1 MHLANSPNEQELTMK
16 VAEVIASARRIQ
28 AAVPAFNI
36 PYLPMM
42 APIVNA
48 LRDENCVGLIAVARL
63 EWIKF
68 ESRSIAAIAAEY
80 RRTADAKFTHLH
92 LDHVPV
98 IDEDNLRVDYIADI
112 RTALQEGFESVMVDG
127 SRLSLAENIDATRA
141 VAEIAHKHGAAVEGE
156 LGAVMGHEAGPLP
169 PYDELFASGKGFT
182 DPDEAARF
190 VRESGV
196 DWLSVAVGSVHGAI
210 SAAARTQKKIEARL
224 NIDVLEK
231 LRVATNV
238 PLVLH
243 GGTGIRKEYVLQSV
257 RHGIAKINIGTATRQ
272 PYERFVGESV
282 VKAQDAVY
290 DAAVNVIRNDLEI
303 SGLALRIENDGRK

>member
-1 MHLANSPNEQELTMK
+1 MK
-16 VAEVIASARRIQ
+16 VAEVIANASRIQ
-28 AAVPAFNI
+28 AAVPGFNI

-48 LRDENCVGLIAVARL
+48 LRDENCVGLIMVARL

-80 RRTADAKFTHLH
+80 RRTADQKFTHLH

-112 RTALQEGFESVMVDG
+112 RTALQEGYESVMVDG
-127 SRLSLAENIDATRA
+127 SRLPLADNIYATRM
-141 VAEIAHKHGAAVEGE
+141 VTELAHQHGAAVEGE
-156 LGAVMGHEAGPLP
+156 LGAVMGHEAGPMP
-169 PYDELFASGKGFT
+169 PYEELFASGKGFT
-182 DPDEAARF
+182 DPDEASRF
-190 VRESGV
+190 VRETGV

-210 SAAARTQKKIEARL
+210 SAATRTQKKIEARL
-224 NIDVLEK
+224 NIDVLET
-231 LRVATNV
+231 LRTATNV

-243 GGTGIRKEYVLQSV
+243 GGTGIRKEYVMQGI
-257 RHGIAKINIGTATRQ
+257 RHDIAKINIATATRQ
-272 PYERFVGESV
+272 PYERFVGESI

-303 SGLALRIENDGRK
+303 SGLALRIENDGRN

>member
-1 MHLANSPNEQELTMK
+1 MK
-16 VAEVIASARRIQ
+16 VAAVIAGARRIQ

-42 APIVNA
+42 APIVQA
-48 LRDENCVGLIAVARL
+48 LRDEKCIGLIAVARL
-63 EWIKF
+63 EWVKF
-68 ESRSIAAIAAEY
+68 ESRSIAAVAAEY
-80 RRTADAKFTHLH
+80 RRTADPKFTHLH

-112 RTALQEGFESVMVDG
+112 RTAIHEGYESVMVDG
-127 SRLSLAENIDATRA
+127 SRLPLADNIYATRM
-141 VAEIAHKHGAAVEGE
+141 VAELAHGHGVVVEGE
-156 LGAVMGHEAGPLP
+156 LGAVMGHEAGPIP

-182 DPDEAARF
+182 NPDEASRF

-196 DWLSVAVGSVHGAI
+196 DWLSVAIGSVHGAI
-210 SAAARTQKKIEARL
+210 SAATKSQKKVEARL

-231 LRVATNV
+231 LRAATNV

-257 RHGIAKINIGTATRQ
+257 GHGIAKINIGTATRQ

-290 DAAVNVIRNDLEI
+290 DAAVHVIKHDLEI
-303 SGLALRIENDGRK
+303 SGLALRIENERRN

>member
-1 MHLANSPNEQELTMK
+1 MK
-16 VAEVIASARRIQ
+16 VAAVIAGARRIQ

-42 APIVNA
+42 APIVQA
-48 LRDENCVGLIAVARL
+48 LRDEKCVGLIAVARL
-63 EWIKF
+63 EWVKF
-68 ESRSIAAIAAEY
+68 ESRSIAAVAAEY
-80 RRTADAKFTHLH
+80 RRTADPKFTHLH

-112 RTALQEGFESVMVDG
+112 RTAIAEGYESVMVDG
-127 SRLSLAENIDATRA
+127 SRLPLADNIYATRT
-141 VAEIAHKHGAAVEGE
+141 VADFAHGHGVAVEGE
-156 LGAVMGHEAGPLP
+156 LGAVMGHEAGPIP

-182 DPDEAARF
+182 NPDEASRF
-190 VRESGV
+190 VRESSV
-196 DWLSVAVGSVHGAI
+196 DWLSVAIGSVHGAI
-210 SAAARTQKKIEARL
+210 SAATKSQKKVEARL

-231 LRVATNV
+231 LRTATNI

-257 RHGIAKINIGTATRQ
+257 GHGIAKINIGTATRQ

-290 DAAVNVIRNDLEI
+290 DATVNVIRNDLEI
-303 SGLALRIENDGRK
+303 SGLALRIESDGRN

>member
-1 MHLANSPNEQELTMK
+1 MK
-16 VAEVIASARRIQ
+16 VAEVIANARRIQ

-42 APIVNA
+42 APIVRA
-48 LRDENCVGLIAVARL
+48 LRDENCAGLIAVARL
-63 EWIKF
+63 EWVKF
-68 ESRSIAAIAAEY
+68 EARSIAAIAAEY
-80 RRTADAKFTHLH
+80 RRTADPKFIHLH

-127 SRLSLAENIDATRA
+127 SRLPLADNIYATRM
-141 VAEIAHKHGAAVEGE
+141 VTELAHSHGAAVEGE
-156 LGAVMGHEAGPLP
+156 LGAVMGHEAGPIP
-169 PYDELFASGKGFT
+169 PYEELFASGKGFT
-182 DPDEAARF
+182 DPVEASRF

-210 SAAARTQKKIEARL
+210 SAAAKNQKNVEARL

-231 LRVATNV
+231 LRTATNV

-272 PYERFVGESV
+272 PYERLVGESV

-290 DAAVNVIRNDLEI
+290 DAAVNVIKNDLEI
-303 SGLALRIENDGRK
+303 SGLALRIENEGRN

>member
-1 MHLANSPNEQELTMK
+1 MK
-16 VAEVIASARRIQ
+16 VAAVIAGARRIQ

-42 APIVNA
+42 APIVQA
-48 LRDENCVGLIAVARL
+48 LRDEKCVGLIAVARL
-63 EWIKF
+63 EWVKF
-68 ESRSIAAIAAEY
+68 ESRSIAAVAAEY
-80 RRTADAKFTHLH
+80 RRTADPKFTHLH

-112 RTALQEGFESVMVDG
+112 RTAIHEGYESVMVDG
-127 SRLSLAENIDATRA
+127 SRLPLADNIYATRT
-141 VAEIAHKHGAAVEGE
+141 VADFAHGHGVAVEGE
-156 LGAVMGHEAGPLP
+156 LGAVMGHEAGPIP

-182 DPDEAARF
+182 NPDEASRF
-190 VRESGV
+190 VRESSV
-196 DWLSVAVGSVHGAI
+196 DWLSVAIGSVHGAI
-210 SAAARTQKKIEARL
+210 SAATKSQKKVEARL

-231 LRVATNV
+231 LRTATNI

-257 RHGIAKINIGTATRQ
+257 GHGIAKINIGTATRQ

-290 DAAVNVIRNDLEI
+290 DATVNVIRNDLEI
-303 SGLALRIENDGRK
+303 SGLALRIESDGRN

>member
-1 MHLANSPNEQELTMK
+1 MK
-16 VAEVIASARRIQ
+16 VAEVIANASRIQ
-28 AAVPAFNI
+28 AAVPGFNI

-42 APIVNA
+42 APIVHA
-48 LRDENCVGLIAVARL
+48 LRDENCVGLIMVARL

-80 RRTADAKFTHLH
+80 RRTADQKFTHLH

-112 RTALQEGFESVMVDG
+112 RTALQEGYESVMVDG
-127 SRLSLAENIDATRA
+127 SRLPLADNIYATRT
-141 VAEIAHKHGAAVEGE
+141 VTELAHQHGAAVEGE
-156 LGAVMGHEAGPLP
+156 LGAVMGHEAGPMP
-169 PYDELFASGKGFT
+169 PYEELFASGKGFT
-182 DPDEAARF
+182 DPDEASRF
-190 VRESGV
+190 VRETGV

-210 SAAARTQKKIEARL
+210 SAATRTQKKIEARL
-224 NIDVLEK
+224 NIDVLET
-231 LRVATNV
+231 LRTATNV

-243 GGTGIRKEYVLQSV
+243 GGTGIRKEYVMQGI
-257 RHGIAKINIGTATRQ
+257 RHGIAKINIATATRQ
-272 PYERFVGESV
+272 PYERFVGESI

-303 SGLALRIENDGRK
+303 SGLALRIENEGSN

>member
-1 MHLANSPNEQELTMK
+1 MK
-16 VAEVIASARRIQ
+16 VAEVIANASRIQ
-28 AAVPAFNI
+28 AAVPGFNI

-42 APIVNA
+42 APIVHA
-48 LRDENCVGLIAVARL
+48 LRDENCVGLIMVARL

-80 RRTADAKFTHLH
+80 RKTADQKFTHLH

-112 RTALQEGFESVMVDG
+112 RTALQEGYESVMVDG
-127 SRLSLAENIDATRA
+127 SRLPLADNIYATRT
-141 VAEIAHKHGAAVEGE
+141 VTELAHQHGAAVEGE
-156 LGAVMGHEAGPLP
+156 LGAVMGHEAGPMP
-169 PYDELFASGKGFT
+169 PYEELFASGKGFT
-182 DPDEAARF
+182 DPDEASRF
-190 VRESGV
+190 VRETGV

-210 SAAARTQKKIEARL
+210 SAATRTQKKIEARL
-224 NIDVLEK
+224 NIDVLET
-231 LRVATNV
+231 LRTATNV

-243 GGTGIRKEYVLQSV
+243 GGTGIRKEYVMQGI
-257 RHGIAKINIGTATRQ
+257 RHGIAKINIATATRQ
-272 PYERFVGESV
+272 PYERFVGESI

-303 SGLALRIENDGRK
+303 SG

>member
-1 MHLANSPNEQELTMK
+1 MK
-16 VAEVIASARRIQ
+16 VAEVIANASRIQ
-28 AAVPAFNI
+28 AAVPGFNI

-48 LRDENCVGLIAVARL
+48 LRDENCVGLIMVARL

-80 RRTADAKFTHLH
+80 RRTADQKFTHLH

-112 RTALQEGFESVMVDG
+112 RTALQEGYESVMVDG
-127 SRLSLAENIDATRA
+127 SRLPLADNIYATRM
-141 VAEIAHKHGAAVEGE
+141 VTELAHQHGAAVEGE
-156 LGAVMGHEAGPLP
+156 LGAVMGHEAGPMP
-169 PYDELFASGKGFT
+169 PYEELFASGKGFT
-182 DPDEAARF
+182 DPDEASRF
-190 VRESGV
+190 VRETGV

-210 SAAARTQKKIEARL
+210 SAATRTQKKIEARL
-224 NIDVLEK
+224 NIDVLET
-231 LRVATNV
+231 LRTATNV

-243 GGTGIRKEYVLQSV
+243 GGTGIRKEYVMQGI
-257 RHGIAKINIGTATRQ
+257 RHGIAKINIATATRQ
-272 PYERFVGESV
+272 PYERFVGESI

-303 SGLALRIENDGRK
+303 SGLALRIENEGSN